1 MKGFGSISRTLNN
14 SSRKTSLRPNSATK
28 AHSIKVNS
36 SLERAP
42 PIIFTMP
49 NNKKKLSGMG
59 NKIERE
65 QLYEDNMQLKD
76 IINKLNRELAE
87 TRNQVVKKDLEI
99 RKKERIIK
107 ECSKE
112 NDIESVHELN
122 LEKARESTLISLCKD
137 KYNELKK
144 LYVKKCEENEI
155 LKANIKIT
163 KLKEYQ
169 IQIDILKKEMEKIRN
184 LYLSTMEVNKKLNQQ
199 INEYQTLKTKF
210 LSQHKLINGLLQKSN
225 QCNDNIN
232 ELKEEN
238 YSLKLKLEEN
248 LKQKRSLENSNLK
261 LKRTKLKLMNQKKA
275 NESYDLNK
283 NDNEKKISKLRK
295 ELNEYKRLYGLRNE
309 EFKKLK
315 DYNDN
320 LVSAEM
326 KRKRELQ
333 SLKPFNYNQI
343 KEIESIKETKDS
355 NKLSLYKSL
364 LDESKYKIDI
374 YELYLKKLGV
384 DKDKLIKAFGYN
396 GIMTSNTKIS
406 DNNIINN
413 NLVSTESNATNN
425 NMNNEN
431 NDNDNNINNE
441 NNNINLISTENNEE
455 LNKEETININSI
467 NNLSEVNSA
476 NTNAITVSTNK
487 NKLTK
492 IEEENQEEVQHSEE
506 NQLFSL
512 LHVFVKNFESNDIT
526 KEEINHK
533 IEDICKLFENKEE
546 TTKEEF
552 IEPFIKMFIESMKIT
567 KENDIEVITSFLS
580 YFVDSLNG
588 ETVNFFKGLMEIF
601 DNIKDY
607 KNVNKDLEVS
617 FQLNKYKEKL
627 LDILKKTYS
636 NENHLI
642 TFDIFRKIVQDLK
655 IVLDDES
662 MEYLI
667 YKMKKN
673 VPENSSIFDLNYEII
688 EKLLEKNEIGDIF
701 INIKNILINNKTNI
715 DNECQEFL
723 NAIEI
728 EDMKFLL
735 IKKED
740 FFSVLNKLN
749 IQISENIKNGIYESF
764 KVEFENDRNEP
775 QYFMEYDKIKNE
787 LQ

>member
-1 MKGFGSISRTLNN
+1 
-14 SSRKTSLRPNSATK
+14 
-28 AHSIKVNS
+28 
-36 SLERAP
+36 
-42 PIIFTMP
+42 
-49 NNKKKLSGMG
+49 
-59 NKIERE
+59 
-65 QLYEDNMQLKD
+65 
-76 IINKLNRELAE
+76 
-87 TRNQVVKKDLEI
+87 
-99 RKKERIIK
+99 
-107 ECSKE
+107 
-112 NDIESVHELN
+112 
-122 LEKARESTLISLCKD
+122 
-137 KYNELKK
+137 
-144 LYVKKCEENEI
+144 
-155 LKANIKIT
+155 
-163 KLKEYQ
+163 
-169 IQIDILKKEMEKIRN
+169 
-184 LYLSTMEVNKKLNQQ
+184 LNQQ

-210 LSQHKLINGLLQKSN
+210 LSQHELINGLLQKSN

-413 NLVSTESNATNN
+413 NLISTESNATNN